1 MNNYQ
6 LEQYLNDYYAMLR
19 KITEPIRQLAES
31 YTEQIKQIQQ
41 VVSDTIKPSID
52 KANEALREY
61 HEKMKE
67 FIEYAKAISIM
78 YKEAP
83 PSYAIEEETSIPE
96 SVEQENSPS
105 RAPPDKSFTEKLLFW
120 YIYLTLALMPVIP
133 YLERLIID
141 SYVFEILKIVFKL
154 FGVYL

>member
-41 VVSDTIKPSID
+41 VVSDAIKPSID

-61 HEKMKE
+61 HEKIFLSASLNRCAYVFLMVSTVSPRRC
-67 FIEYAKAISIM
+67 AIS
-78 YKEAP
+78 
-83 PSYAIEEETSIPE
+83 
-96 SVEQENSPS
+96 
-105 RAPPDKSFTEKLLFW
+105 
-120 YIYLTLALMPVIP
+120 
-133 YLERLIID
+133 
-141 SYVFEILKIVFKL
+141 
-154 FGVYL
+154 

>member
-31 YTEQIKQIQQ
+31 YSEQIRQIQQ
-41 VVSDTIKPSID
+41 VVSDAIKPSID
-52 KANEALREY
+52 KGNEALREY

-78 YKEAP
+78 YKEVP
-83 PSYAIEEETSIPE
+83 PSYTLEEEASIPE
-96 SVEQENSPS
+96 SVGQENSPS
-105 RAPPDKSFTEKLLFW
+105 RAPPDKSFTEKIVFW
-120 YIYLTLALMPVIP
+120 YIYLTLTLMPIIS

-141 SYVFEILKIVFKL
+141 SYIFEILKIILKL
-154 FGVYL
+154 HGVHL

>member
-41 VVSDTIKPSID
+41 VVSDAIKPSID

-61 HEKMKE
+61 HEKL
-67 FIEYAKAISIM
+67 S
-78 YKEAP
+78 
-83 PSYAIEEETSIPE
+83 
-96 SVEQENSPS
+96 
-105 RAPPDKSFTEKLLFW
+105 
-120 YIYLTLALMPVIP
+120 
-133 YLERLIID
+133 LIHI
-141 SYVFEILKIVFKL
+141 
-154 FGVYL
+154 